1 MYYDAPRIASTDT
14 TPSRT
19 GIESPSVT
27 YATAHTA
34 LLSRK
39 LTQAPAYSIGRSSPV
54 RSLLLWFLC
63 SALMVAGPNLQ
74 ASAVVFGQTQT
85 VALQVPELDAG
96 FRLLYELKFVEAR
109 TRFDAW
115 QKSHPEDPL
124 GSGELSV

>member
-1 MYYDAPRIASTDT
+1 M
-14 TPSRT
+14 
-19 GIESPSVT
+19 
-27 YATAHTA
+27 
-34 LLSRK
+34 
-39 LTQAPAYSIGRSSPV
+39 